1 MNAPYLVFSGK
12 KVIKNE
18 KSEEG
23 VFAINYKLYT
33 YVPKIKKHLLFL
45 IKSDI
50 MENWKR
56 KEADYEG

>member
-23 VFAINYKLYT
+23 VFAINYKLYSFSN
-33 YVPKIKKHLLFL
+33 KKHLDFINEIIYNILV
-45 IKSDI
+45 
-50 MENWKR
+50 
-56 KEADYEG
+56 